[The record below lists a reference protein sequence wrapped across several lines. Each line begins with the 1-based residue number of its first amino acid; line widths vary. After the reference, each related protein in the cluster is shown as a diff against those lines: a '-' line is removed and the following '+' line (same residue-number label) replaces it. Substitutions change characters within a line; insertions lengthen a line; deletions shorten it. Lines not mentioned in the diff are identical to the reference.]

1 MKQKKYTRNGQDL
14 FEVTFISSENEYF
27 QDEKP
32 TTHTAQIIFDGYWY
46 WCFRID
52 DKLANSLWYRSPKAA
67 AKNAWIIYR

>member
-1 MKQKKYTRNGQDL
+1 MKQKKYNRNGQDL

-46 WCFRID
+46 WCFSID
-52 DKLANSLWYRSPKAA
+52 GKRANSLSYRSPKAA